1 MWTTK
6 ERISEPEDRS
16 MDIIQFDKQIGKRKN
31 YKEYKNE
38 YLEK

>member
-31 YKEYKNE
+31 YQS
-38 YLEK
+38 